1 MINLVLITSVI
12 HTPNS
17 PLSYTNTRSIYSV
30 QKRYDQTKKTIQ
42 SIKDKIPDA
51 IIVIVEC
58 SELSESEE
66 EFLTQNCYKLINLY
80 KFKHIRDNVY
90 GISKSLGEGS
100 LTYYA
105 LNYIQLSNI
114 KYDNLIKISGR
125 YMLSNNFNLNNFNND
140 SIVIKYIDGDCNNV
154 ITSLYKIPHKLV
166 ENFKTFLNNNF
177 NLMAQCIGYEVLFS
191 MFVNSITDIDIK
203 SLDPIG
209 VEGGIAVSTDYYNG

>member
-12 HTPNS
+12 HTPNA
-17 PLSYTNTRSIYSV
+17 PLSYTSTRSIYSV
-30 QKRYDQTKKTIQ
+30 EQRYAQTKKTIQ

-58 SELSESEE
+58 SPLSESEE
-66 EFLTQNCYKLINLY
+66 EFLTQNCNYLLNLY
-80 KFKHIRDNVY
+80 NFKNIQTNVY
-90 GISKSLGEGS
+90 GISKALGEGT
-100 LTYYA
+100 LTYHA
-105 LNYIQLSNI
+105 LNYIQLNNI

-125 YMLSNNFNLNNFNND
+125 YMLSDKFDLNNFNND
-140 SIVIKYIDGDCNNV
+140 SIVIKHIDGDRNNV
-154 ITSLYKIPHKLV
+154 ITSLYKIPHKVV
-166 ENFKTFLNNNF
+166 EKFKTFLNNNF

-191 MFVNSITDIDIK
+191 MFVNSLTDVDIK

>member
-30 QKRYDQTKKTIQ
+30 QERYDQTKKTIQ

-58 SELSESEE
+58 SPLSESEE
-66 EFLTQNCYKLINLY
+66 EFLTQNSNYLLNLY
-80 KFKHIRDNVY
+80 NFKNIQTNVY
-90 GISKSLGEGS
+90 GISKALGEGT
-100 LTYYA
+100 LTYHA
-105 LNYIQLSNI
+105 LNYIQLNNI

-125 YMLSNNFNLNNFNND
+125 YMLSDKFDLNNFNND
-140 SIVIKYIDGDCNNV
+140 SIVIKHIDGDRNNV
-154 ITSLYKIPHKLV
+154 ITSLYKIPHKVV
-166 ENFKTFLNNNF
+166 EKFKTFLNNNF
-177 NLMAQCIGYEVLFS
+177 NLMAQCIGYEKLFS
-191 MFVNSITDIDIK
+191 MFVNSLTDVDIK
-203 SLDPIG
+203 SLDTIG